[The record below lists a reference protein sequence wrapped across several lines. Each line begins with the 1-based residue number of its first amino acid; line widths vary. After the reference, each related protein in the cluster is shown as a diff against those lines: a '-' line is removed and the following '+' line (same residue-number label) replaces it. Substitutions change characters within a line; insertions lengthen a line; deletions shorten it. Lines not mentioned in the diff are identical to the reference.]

1 MTRSL
6 GLVMLVLTLGI
17 GGWLFAQQAKTNGP
31 TSTVAQQAEAQAV
44 VAGAAT
50 SFQSAVPTLE
60 AFYAANG
67 TYAGASLPATYGVSV
82 ARADATS
89 YCLQSLDGQAH
100 ETGPNGSPAAGP
112 C

>member
-17 GGWLFAQQAKTNGP
+17 GGWLFSQQAKTTGP

-44 VAGAAT
+44 AAGAAT
-50 SFQSAVPTLE
+50 SFQAAVPTLE
-60 AFYAANG
+60 AFFAENG
-67 TYAGASLPATYGVSV
+67 TYAGATLPPSYGVAV
-82 ARADATS
+82 VRADATS

-100 ETGPNGSPAAGP
+100 EVGPNGSPAAGP

>member
-1 MTRSL
+1 
-6 GLVMLVLTLGI
+6 MLVLTLGI

-50 SFQSAVPTLE
+50 SFQAAVPTLE
-60 AFYAANG
+60 AFYAENG
-67 TYAGASLPATYGVSV
+67 TYAGATLPPSYGVSI

-89 YCLQSLDGQAH
+89 YCLQSLDAKAH
-100 ETGPNGSPAAGP
+100 EVGPTGSPAAGP

>member
-1 MTRSL
+1 
-6 GLVMLVLTLGI
+6 MLVFTLGI

-31 TSTVAQQAEAQAV
+31 TSTVAQQAESQAV

-50 SFQSAVPTLE
+50 SFQAAVPTLE
-60 AFYAANG
+60 AFYAENG
-67 TYAGASLPATYGVSV
+67 TYAGASLPPSYGVSV

-89 YCLQSLDGQAH
+89 YCLQSLDGKAH
-100 ETGPNGSPAAGP
+100 EAGPNGSPAAGP